1 VPGSSP
7 HDAFQKFIN
16 PLQRAISCVTP
27 VVFDRRGDDRPFIEH
42 PLTLDEGQPVSVR
55 RNPGRPALAVRIT
68 QRYQIVRAAGRRGP
82 WKVQTVGY
90 WYTLEDRE
98 GQEIIAYHWHPAET
112 PHILYPHMHAEQG
125 GNGLI
130 ELQKAHLPTGRIA
143 VEEFLRLLIET
154 FAVRPRRVDWNRILR
169 ETQAEFEKW
178 RTWPRTEE

>member
-1 VPGSSP
+1 
-7 HDAFQKFIN
+7 
-16 PLQRAISCVTP
+16 
-27 VVFDRRGDDRPFIEH
+27 
-42 PLTLDEGQPVSVR
+42 
-55 RNPGRPALAVRIT
+55 
-68 QRYQIVRAAGRRGP
+68 
-82 WKVQTVGY
+82 
-90 WYTLEDRE
+90 
-98 GQEIIAYHWHPAET
+98 
-112 PHILYPHMHAEQG
+112 LYPHMHAEQG